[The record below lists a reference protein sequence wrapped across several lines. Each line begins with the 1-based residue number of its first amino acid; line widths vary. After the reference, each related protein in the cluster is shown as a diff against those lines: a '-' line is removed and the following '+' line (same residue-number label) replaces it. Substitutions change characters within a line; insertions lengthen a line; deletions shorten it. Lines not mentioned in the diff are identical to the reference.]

1 MKMVK
6 LLQKIQVLQMVV
18 SLQKI
23 QVLQM
28 FMILNIH
35 ADMETK
41 KPTVRTYV
49 KLWTD
54 WAQVLI
60 NLARNES
67 CYTEILTTYL

>member
-1 MKMVK
+1 
-6 LLQKIQVLQMVV
+6 MVV

-60 NLARNES
+60 SRFTPNKYFHFVALF
-67 CYTEILTTYL
+67 